1 MPSGVE
7 TVFDVGI
14 SGDGVFGKEVD
25 LSLIGLVGTSRESF
39 SIFKFFIVLTNSFEF
54 GSEFIRGLVDIGIF
68 EPPLMA
74 PMIFESPFM
83 TPGLFELPLMPV
95 GIFTAVSFKLILIGF
110 GEGVK
115 RVVEEVGIFL
125 RLGLEAREPILEPC
139 RLARREPAREFDVEN
154 FASSRYLHVS
164 EVVGGRDSNKLSKS
178 VGQAV

>member
-1 MPSGVE
+1 M
-7 TVFDVGI
+7 
-14 SGDGVFGKEVD
+14 
-25 LSLIGLVGTSRESF
+25 
-39 SIFKFFIVLTNSFEF
+39 LTNSFEF

-115 RVVEEVGIFL
+115 REVEEVGIFL

-139 RLARREPAREFDVEN
+139 RLARREPAREFDLKRKLRFERHHVLFN
-154 FASSRYLHVS
+154 FSYCRYLY
-164 EVVGGRDSNKLSKS
+164 KI
-178 VGQAV
+178 